1 MLFRF
6 RKSNR
11 RWPIACRAALGI
23 GLPVAIGWA
32 TGDLSAGLMATIGAF
47 TALYGSERP
56 YSNRAWLLAGIALS
70 FSAIVT
76 LGVWVQQWPVMA
88 VPLVTVIAMIASFVC
103 QSLRIG
109 PPGAYMF
116 ALACAAGTSVPV
128 PVDRVFWLVLGGG
141 AVSWVVHMLGALVA
155 PRRPEKSAVAA
166 AADAVAHFAQATG
179 IEARDRARH
188 DAALALHDAWATLVS
203 FQPPSPRADSTL
215 TRLRA
220 LNRELHLIFSTCI
233 GAADSAATRWDALAE
248 RAHAIGIETT
258 SLSEGHEQH
267 ADDADV
273 PLGRLRSSRLLLE
286 NLTLQSA
293 AFIVAGRVGIAVAL
307 AGAAGAVFGLQRA
320 YWAMAAAVLVLHMGL
335 DWARTLQRG
344 VERTIGTIVGLGLA
358 GAILAAHPTGLWLV
372 ATMMSL
378 QFLIEILVTR
388 NYALAVVFVT
398 SIALVIASGGQAE
411 PNEGALLVAR
421 GVDTGVG
428 CAIGLLVHAFIGPS
442 NSPASLRQQIVR
454 TLSATQ
460 AALAHIAASKMTTDA
475 ALLAR
480 RNLQHCIFMLLRS
493 YETDTAGG
501 IARHRDAAE
510 RMWPAVVA
518 TQRLGYK
525 ILAACWSLEAKGDAP
540 SAHLTSS
547 ELANVNAALADIIA
561 AVHGDGGSI
570 RLDALPELVRTEVRD
585 LCDSLVPHI
594 SNRRD
599 P

>member
-1 MLFRF
+1 
-6 RKSNR
+6 
-11 RWPIACRAALGI
+11 
-23 GLPVAIGWA
+23 
-32 TGDLSAGLMATIGAF
+32 MATIGAF

-56 YSNRAWLLAGIALS
+56 YSNRAWLLAGLALS

-76 LGVWVQQWPVMA
+76 LGVWVQQWPLMA
-88 VPLVTVIAMIASFVC
+88 VPLVTLIAMIATFVC

-116 ALACAAGTSVPV
+116 ALACAAGTAVPV

-141 AVSWVVHMLGALVA
+141 AVSWVVHMFGALVA
-155 PRRPEKSAVAA
+155 LRGPEKSAVAA
-166 AADAVAHFAQATG
+166 AADAVAYFAQATG

-203 FQPPSPRADSTL
+203 FQPPNPRADSTL

-220 LNRELHLIFSTCI
+220 LNRELHLIFATCV
-233 GAADSAATRWDALAE
+233 GTADLAAAKSDAMAK
-248 RAHAIGIETT
+248 RARAIGIETT
-258 SLSEGHEQH
+258 SLNEGQDQH

-286 NLTLQSA
+286 NLTLQSP
-293 AFIVAGRVGIAVAL
+293 AFIVAGRVGVAVTL
-307 AGAAGAVFGLQRA
+307 AGAAGAVVGLQRA
-320 YWAMAAAVLVLHMGL
+320 YWAMAAAVLVLHMGQ

-344 VERTIGTIVGLGLA
+344 VERTIGTIVGLGVA
-358 GAILAAHPTGLWLV
+358 GAILAAHPTDLWLV
-372 ATMMSL
+372 ATIMSL
-378 QFLIEILVTR
+378 QFLVEILVTR

-398 SIALVIASGGQAE
+398 AIALVIASGGQAGSD
-411 PNEGALLVAR
+411 EGTLLVAR
-421 GVDTGVG
+421 GIDTTVG
-428 CAIGLLVHAFIGPS
+428 CAIGLLVYAFIGPRG
-442 NSPASLRQQIVR
+442 SPASLRQQIAR
-454 TLSATQ
+454 TLAAAN
-460 AALAHIAASKMTTDA
+460 AALVHVAAGKVTTDA

-480 RNLQHCIFMLLRS
+480 RDLQHCIFKLLRS

-525 ILAACWSLEAKGDAP
+525 ILAACWSLEAVVDDPEAGLDP
-540 SAHLTSS
+540 SAHLTSE
-547 ELANVNAALADIIA
+547 ELAVVNAVLADVIA
-561 AVHGDGGSI
+561 AVRGESGSI
-570 RLDALPELVRTEVRD
+570 RLDSLPELLQAELRD
-585 LCDSLVPHI
+585 LFDSLVPDV
-594 SNRRD
+594 SNHRD